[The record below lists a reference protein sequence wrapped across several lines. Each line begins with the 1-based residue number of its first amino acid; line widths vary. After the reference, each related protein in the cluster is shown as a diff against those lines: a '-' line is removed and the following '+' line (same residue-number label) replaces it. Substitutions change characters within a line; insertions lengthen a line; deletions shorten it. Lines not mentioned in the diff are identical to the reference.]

1 MNFVRLP
8 TRILGVEM
16 FVTLPRLML
25 MACLLSPSL
34 SWALGLGE
42 IHLNSSLNEPM
53 NAEIDLIAAGPE
65 ELGALRAA
73 LAPKDAFTRYGIERP
88 PFLSTIT
95 FKVAKSKD
103 GRDVLQVRSTD
114 SIPEPFVTFLVEV
127 NWARG
132 RLMREYTVLLD
143 PPVYTPGE
151 RASTAA
157 PVAAATT
164 APAPTPPAR
173 SAPVPAAASPAAAP
187 ATPSSDAATS
197 SPAPRHA
204 RRSSG
209 RPGGSAASAATPPNT
224 STSPSTSPS
233 AGSAPSASNTEPSS
247 LVGDTYRVAQGD
259 TLSKIAHSLRAGSKA
274 EIDQTMIAM
283 YRSNPDAFGGNINIL
298 RRGAVLRVPG
308 GDEIAALNQTEA
320 MSEVHRQMDAWR
332 GNAAAP
338 SGHLRL
344 VTPGAGGGASNSPS
358 DSASSGEAQALKGRV
373 KDLEAQ
379 LADTHRLLDLKSSEL
394 SELQR
399 KLGTPSTPAPRPQA
413 PVAQVPV
420 PAPTPAAVEAQPS
433 KPATSPTPAKV
444 EAQPAKP
451 AASPTPAPLPP
462 AAENTSTPTPAPV
475 PAPKPAP
482 AVAKKP
488 AVPVDSGSWIDWV
501 TANWWVP
508 AGVLVALLAVLG
520 FASWRRRQ
528 AGGGTTGG
536 VNDFPGLDS
545 TDIAEFRDPA
555 ARVGAGRGGDDSFVV
570 EESGEHRMP
579 DFNEPV
585 QHYGETTSDL
595 KAADDTMS
603 SESAVNL
610 DQGDP
615 LAEADFHMAYGLY
628 DQAADLVRI
637 ALEREPDR
645 RDLRLKLLE
654 IYFVWGNKDLFLQT
668 AKSLEASRDRAP
680 AGEWDKIVIMG
691 KQICPDEPMFS
702 SSSGSGRGAGALVD
716 LNLEG
721 GENRV
726 DIDLFGEPSG
736 ERSTLDHGLA
746 NEGDDAAATR
756 DSPAMGTA
764 TDHLD
769 FTLDAP
775 ERGADQ
781 SPTREMPARDEP
793 TVESEL
799 MNFGD
804 ANFLDAPDSGA
815 TAVDAAGADAPTA
828 ESPALRSSDR
838 FASRL
843 PPRADQTAEVSIE
856 DLGLDLDHLEE
867 TGSPSISLESLRE
880 TDHPEEAPTMVAGL
894 DERSRNLMADAE
906 RNARDQ
912 DLTELER
919 ELEASFVSELDPNQ
933 DGSKTAVLGPESA
946 PTVLMREI
954 DLSPTSRF
962 KAAEMS
968 DLHDD
973 PDKIDVDSTS
983 KLRGIHSDSIDLDL
997 DRLASAL
1004 GNGDTVD
1011 QPRAAE
1017 EVFSTEVFEAS
1028 QRNKRVDLDVGESM
1042 NGADAAATTNSFK
1055 IQTNKLKPLDLAIPD
1070 LEPVTMSEVG
1080 TKLDLARAY
1089 MDMGDP
1095 EGARSILEEVV
1106 QEGSASQK
1114 QEASRLIESLPG

>member
-555 ARVGAGRGGDDSFVV
+555 AKPAGTRKGDDSFLV
-570 EESGEHRMP
+570 EESGEHPMP
-579 DFNEPV
+579 NFEEAPDRLRDT
-585 QHYGETTSDL
+585 HTDL

-654 IYFVWGNKDLFLQT
+654 IYFVWGNKDAFLQT
-668 AKSLEASRDRAP
+668 AKGLESTRDRAP

-691 KQICPDEPMFS
+691 KQICPDEPLFS
-702 SSSGSGRGAGALVD
+702 SVTGSGRGAGALVD

-726 DIDLFGEPSG
+726 DIDLFGDPEG
-736 ERSTLDHGLA
+736 ERSIDHPIAKDSDTEATGESPGLHA
-746 NEGDDAAATR
+746 SAD
-756 DSPAMGTA
+756 
-764 TDHLD
+764 LD
-769 FTLDAP
+769 FTLDQP
-775 ERGADQ
+775 ERGADD
-781 SPTREMPARDEP
+781 SPTREMPPRDEP

-799 MNFGD
+799 MNFS
-804 ANFLDAPDSGA
+804 DS
-815 TAVDAAGADAPTA
+815 PTV
-828 ESPALRSSDR
+828 ESPTLKPTDLRGRIS
-838 FASRL
+838 
-843 PPRADQTAEVSIE
+843 PKKVDQTAELSID
-856 DLGLDLDHLEE
+856 DLGLDLDHLQ
-867 TGSPSISLESLRE
+867 GSASTSVSSSRLEE
-880 TDHPEEAPTMVAGL
+880 TDHPSDAPTMVAGL
-894 DERSRNLMADAE
+894 DEKSRRMMAEAE
-906 RNARDQ
+906 SRARDK

-919 ELEASFVSELDPNQ
+919 ELEASFVADLGTDQEEI
-933 DGSKTAVLGPESA
+933 KTAVLGPESA
-946 PTVLMREI
+946 PTVQMPRGNQDPTVVSRLKSPEYSDVQEPDRG
-954 DLSPTSRF
+954 DL
-962 KAAEMS
+962 
-968 DLHDD
+968 
-973 PDKIDVDSTS
+973 DSTS
-983 KLRGIHSDSIDLDL
+983 RLRGLNTDSIDLDL
-997 DRLASAL
+997 DRLAGAL
-1004 GNGDTVD
+1004 GSGDTVQ
-1011 QPRAAE
+1011 QPRADD
-1017 EVFSTEVFEAS
+1017 EVFSSEVFEGS
-1028 QRNKRVDLDVGESM
+1028 QRNRRVDLDVGEAL
-1042 NGADAAATTNSFK
+1042 NGSEAA
-1055 IQTNKLKPLDLAIPD
+1055 TNKLKTISSTRTSKIKTEELALPE

-1106 QEGSASQK
+1106 SEGSASQK
-1114 QEASRLIESLPG
+1114 QESQRLIENLPG